1 MSKKLLTEDL
11 ILERLNESGVED
23 PGNLDKVAMVDVLEK
38 HFDCKIL
45 TGDWPNYADFW
56 FYTSTTAD
64 SYDVYIAADHDKNPD
79 IYSGVYYYESDWL
92 NELPE
97 QLTMGN
103 TVYVDNT
110 AEDSYEYEDA
120 LEQAY
125 DDYWNDK
132 KQEVEDQ
139 LIEEGYE
146 YEDE

>member
-1 MSKKLLTEDL
+1 MSNKLLTEDL
-11 ILERLNESGVED
+11 ILEKLNEQGVEE
-23 PGNLDKVAMVDVLEK
+23 PGNLDKVAMVDILQE

-64 SYDVYIAADHDKNPD
+64 SYEVYIAADHDKNPN
-79 IYSGVYYYESDWL
+79 IYNEVYYYESDWL

-97 QLTMGN
+97 QITAGN
-103 TVYVDNT
+103 TVYVDYA
-110 AEDSYEYEDA
+110 AEDSYVFEDE
-120 LEQAY
+120 LEKAY

-146 YEDE
+146 WED

>member
-1 MSKKLLTEDL
+1 MSNKLLTEDL
-11 ILERLNESGVED
+11 ILEKLNEQGVEE
-23 PGNLDKVAMVDVLEK
+23 PGNLDKVAMVDILQE

-64 SYDVYIAADHDKNPD
+64 SYEVYIAADHDKNPN
-79 IYSGVYYYESDWL
+79 IYNEVYYYESDWL

-97 QLTMGN
+97 QITAGN
-103 TVYVDNT
+103 TVYVDYA
-110 AEDSYEYEDA
+110 AEDSYEFEDA
-120 LEQAY
+120 LEKAY

-132 KQEVEDQ
+132 KQEVEDE

-146 YEDE
+146 WED

>member
-1 MSKKLLTEDL
+1 
-11 ILERLNESGVED
+11 
-23 PGNLDKVAMVDVLEK
+23 
-38 HFDCKIL
+38 
-45 TGDWPNYADFW
+45 
-56 FYTSTTAD
+56 
-64 SYDVYIAADHDKNPD
+64 
-79 IYSGVYYYESDWL
+79 
-92 NELPE
+92 
-97 QLTMGN
+97 MGN

-146 YEDE
+146 YEDD

>member
-11 ILERLNESGVED
+11 ILERLSEAGVHE
-23 PGNLDKVAMVDVLEK
+23 PGSLDQDALVDVLQE

-45 TGDWPNYADFW
+45 TGDWPNYADHW

-64 SYDVYIAADHDKNPD
+64 SYDVYVSACHDGNPD
-79 IYSGVYYYESDWL
+79 IYSEVYYYESDWL

-97 QLTMGN
+97 QLIMGN

-110 AEDSYEYEDA
+110 AEDSYEYTDA

-125 DDYWNDK
+125 DSYWNDK
-132 KQEVEDQ
+132 KQEIEDK
-139 LIEEGYE
+139 LIDQGYE
-146 YEDE
+146 WEEE